1 MTTPLRITA
10 RFQRNLLQERTAA
23 APDLGVTLNDALQAL
38 SGLESWFK
46 AFAGVLRQAEQ
57 DTEGLPSGWVWQPRF
72 VKFFE
77 GADVFESQLR
87 ESDDRLAGIYYGQD
101 KESDIANA
109 ARGDLRQPRKAQI
122 GYAIEEIQ
130 FFDHPKLGKDYIAY
144 DVKRLKEWAAA
155 YGKWLTD
162 AARGLNA
169 NLKKAQRLKTNP

>member
-1 MTTPLRITA
+1 MI
-10 RFQRNLLQERTAA
+10 ERTAA
-23 APDLGVTLNDALQAL
+23 APSLAMTLTDAIQSVEALG
-38 SGLESWFK
+38 SWAKGFP
-46 AFAGVLRQAEQ
+46 AILRQAEQ
-57 DTEGLPSGWVWQPRF
+57 DAETLPAGWVWQARF

-87 ESDDRLAGIYYGQD
+87 DLEDRLAGIYYGQD

-122 GYAIEEIQ
+122 GYAIEVIQ

-155 YGKWLTD
+155 YGKWLAD
-162 AARGLNA
+162 ATRGLNA
-169 NLKKAQRLKTNP
+169 NLKKAQKLKTNP